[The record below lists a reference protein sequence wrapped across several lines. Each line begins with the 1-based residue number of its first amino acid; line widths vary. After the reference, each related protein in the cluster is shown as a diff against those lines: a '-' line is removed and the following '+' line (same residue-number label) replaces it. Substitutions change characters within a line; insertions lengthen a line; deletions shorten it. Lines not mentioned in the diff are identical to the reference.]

1 MPNDSTLLI
10 IIGAL
15 ALLLI
20 VVILVRN
27 ARKKAAAPAQP
38 AVQLAPEVT
47 KPSPVAVSADITL
60 EFPAE
65 NGPSVVYT
73 LNKPL
78 LTLGRA
84 QDNDIVVP
92 ESVPNFDTVSLH
104 HAQLRRDK
112 DDYLIR
118 DTGSR
123 NGLLVNGRHTQH
135 NLLADGDRLGFGAA
149 EAIFHKPRGGSA

>member
-1 MPNDSTLLI
+1 MSTDPTLLI
-10 IIGAL
+10 IGGL

-20 VVILVRN
+20 IVILVRN
-27 ARKKAAAPAQP
+27 ARKKP
-38 AVQLAPEVT
+38 AVPVQPTVPLAPEVT
-47 KPSPVAVSADITL
+47 KPAPVVVPANITL
-60 EFPAE
+60 EFPVE

-78 LTLGRA
+78 LTLGRS

-149 EAIFHKPRGGSA
+149 EAIFHKPRGGSE